1 MLRAA
6 CFSFA
11 VVGAWNVRL
20 TWSSGQGA
28 APSAKLSTEPH
39 RDWRRPFGS
48 PIRKQVRARSV
59 FCALTRHPIGDTSK
73 QVDDCSGTGAS
84 PQRNVERRFAIE
96 HRLGAVEEF
105 AGIAA
110 VPINIEREDIDI
122 PSRASRSPSL
132 LVKCQVADFL
142 RRSSVAL
149 GISRNL
155 NRGSSG
161 ATEPASRTRALT
173 GKLLMI
179 ALARRRRVFSPL
191 RRCQGVFRQFQWP
204 DSP

>member
-1 MLRAA
+1 MQPLRR
-6 CFSFA
+6 
-11 VVGAWNVRL
+11 N
-20 TWSSGQGA
+20 
-28 APSAKLSTEPH
+28 SALN
-39 RDWRRPFGS
+39 RIGIGGGRS

-84 PQRNVERRFAIE
+84 RQRNVERRFAIE

-173 GKLLMI
+173 AQPPHDRVGETEAGIFPI
-179 ALARRRRVFSPL
+179 ASMPSSVSTVSVA
-191 RRCQGVFRQFQWP
+191 
-204 DSP
+204 